1 MENNRLSALFF
12 KKPAPSGFFAEDQRV
27 PVFGHFC
34 AFSSSAEGIT
44 PQKTLHRKVWHG
56 PATGGQTF
64 RAT

>member
-44 PQKTLHRKVWHG
+44 PQKT
-56 PATGGQTF
+56 F